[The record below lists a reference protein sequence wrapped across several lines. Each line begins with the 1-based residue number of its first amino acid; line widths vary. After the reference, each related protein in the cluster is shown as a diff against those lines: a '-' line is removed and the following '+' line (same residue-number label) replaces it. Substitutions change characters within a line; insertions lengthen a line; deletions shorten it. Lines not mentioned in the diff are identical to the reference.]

1 MRGQAWRKHVSDII
15 NASPEL
21 IFADLFAVRR
31 TAALKAAIELDIF
44 TAIGE
49 GADTAEA
56 IAATRGLAVRGGRI
70 LCDFLTVAG
79 HLTKDAGRYRLPP
92 ATAAFL
98 DRRSPAWIGGAAS
111 FIASKERTDMML
123 DDPAGFVRR
132 GGTTQPSGGMV
143 APDNPAWVAFA
154 RHMAPMMARPAEVLA
169 SLLDIGSAERL
180 DVLDIAAGHGQW
192 GIAVALRNSR
202 ATLTALDWPAVLD
215 VAEARAADFGLAE
228 RFIRLPGDA
237 FAVDLGK
244 GRDLVL
250 VPNFLHHFDIDTCIG
265 FLKRVRAALA
275 PGGRVAIVDFMP
287 DDDRVSPADPAS
299 FAFTMLAATESG
311 DAYTAAE
318 HRAMLAASGLAN
330 MVFHN
335 LVPTPM
341 TVAIALA

>member
-1 MRGQAWRKHVSDII
+1 MIY
-15 NASPEL
+15 
-21 IFADLFAVRR
+21 ADLFAVRR

-49 GADTAEA
+49 GSDTAEA
-56 IAATRGLAVRGGRI
+56 IAATRRLAVRGSRI

-79 HLTKDAGRYRLPP
+79 HLTKEAGRYRLPP
-92 ATAAFL
+92 ASAAFL
-98 DRRSPAWIGGAAS
+98 DRRSPACIGSAAL
-111 FIASKERTDMML
+111 FIAGKESTSMML
-123 DDPAGFVRR
+123 DDPAAFVRR

-143 APDNPAWVAFA
+143 TPDNPLWVAFA
-154 RHMAPMMARPAEVLA
+154 RHMAPMMAQPAEALA
-169 SLLDIGSAERL
+169 GLLDIAAAERL

-192 GIAVALRNSR
+192 GIAVVRRNAR

-215 VAEARAADFGLAE
+215 VAHARATASGLAE
-228 RFIRLPGDA
+228 RFVRLPGDA

-250 VPNFLHHFDIDTCIG
+250 VPNFLHHFDAATCIG
-265 FLKRVRAALA
+265 FLKRVCAALA

-318 HRAMLAASGLAN
+318 HRAMLVASGLAN
-330 MVFHN
+330 IAFHS
-335 LVPTPM
+335 LTPTPM
-341 TVAIALA
+341 TAAIAWA